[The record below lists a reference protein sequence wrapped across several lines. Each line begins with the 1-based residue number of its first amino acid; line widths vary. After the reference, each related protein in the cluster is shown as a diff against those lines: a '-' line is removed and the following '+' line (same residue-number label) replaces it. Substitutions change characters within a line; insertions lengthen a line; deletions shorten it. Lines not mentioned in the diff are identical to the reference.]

1 MEELMR
7 WMYKLA
13 LRFRSL
19 FHRSHVENEL
29 SEELR
34 FHMERL
40 TEENAAR
47 GMMTEEARY
56 AALRGLGGVE
66 QIKEE
71 CRDMRQVNYI
81 EDFFR
86 DIRYGL
92 RMVAKS
98 PGFIAAAVLTLA
110 LGIGANIAI
119 FSVVNAVLV
128 RPLPYRDAGRLV
140 MLWSTEPKKGWRGQA
155 SPLDFVTWRQE
166 SRSFES
172 LAAIRPNSAIL
183 TGRGEPVRLSGGQ
196 ISAGFF
202 ETLGIAPQL
211 GRIFAPAEYRP
222 GGERVVLIA
231 HGLWQER
238 FGSDPG
244 IIGRSIRLSDEL
256 FTVVGVMPDALQFP
270 IDGLKFWL
278 PLELNE
284 AQPDDRHFLFV
295 VARLKD
301 GKGVAEAR
309 TDVATTAGRLEK
321 QFPGSHA
328 AYGAAVVPLRES
340 FTGAVRPALALLSG
354 AVGMLLLIVC
364 GNVASL
370 LLARASA
377 RGREI
382 AVRLALGASRWRLA
396 RTMLTESLLLALA
409 GGALGVALAYGGI
422 RLLLA
427 SLASDLTLPSY
438 LRTVAL
444 DSRVLAFMLVLCV
457 IAGLISGLLPALRSS
472 RHDPYAALKE
482 GAGTTTA
489 GLRQLRLRGTLIVAE
504 LALTS
509 ILLVAAGLL
518 MQNAVRL
525 QRTDPGLRPDHVL
538 VMDVALPRAR
548 YREPQQRAAFY
559 RDALDRI
566 RSLSGVRYV
575 GAVNN
580 LPFRDWTGFN
590 FTIEGHPTPA
600 PSEVPEALE
609 RIASPDYFQ
618 AMGIPVLKGRAFTD
632 GEGPSTMPVVMVNAA
647 LVRRYFSG
655 EDPVGRR
662 LRPGGPDE
670 PGAPWYTIVGVV
682 GDVRHL
688 GMEAAPS
695 PEIYALQAQDPWPG
709 MTIVV
714 RTEPDPWAMA
724 AAVKNQ
730 LWAVDPD
737 LPISGMASMSQV
749 LSDSLWPSRIL
760 TCLQGIFAAIA
771 LLVSSVGL
779 YAVVSQSV
787 TLRRHEFGVRLAVG
801 AEPAQI
807 LRLVLSQGLKLI
819 LLGMGAGLLGA
830 IALARSLSALLP
842 VVSPTDPWTYAGAS
856 AVMAVVALA
865 ACWQP
870 ARRAAGVD
878 PMVALRYE

>member
-1 MEELMR
+1 MR
-7 WMYKLA
+7 
-13 LRFRSL
+13 
-19 FHRSHVENEL
+19 VEQEL
-29 SEELR
+29 SDELR
-34 FHMERL
+34 FHFEKL
-40 TEENAAR
+40 TEENVAK
-47 GMMTEEARY
+47 GMTPEEARY

-71 CRDMRQVNYI
+71 CRDMRQVNNI

-92 RMVAKS
+92 RMLAKS
-98 PGFIAAAVLTLA
+98 PGFTAAAVLTLA

-119 FSVVNAVLV
+119 FSIVNAVLV

-172 LAAIRPNSAIL
+172 LAAIRPSSVNL
-183 TGRGEPVRLSGGQ
+183 TGRGEPVELSGGR

-211 GRIFAPAEYRP
+211 GRTFAPAEYRP
-222 GGERVVLIA
+222 GGERVALIA

-244 IIGRSIRLSDEL
+244 IIGRSIRLNDEI

-270 IDGLKFWL
+270 IDGLKVWL

-301 GKGVAEAR
+301 GKGVAEAQ
-309 TDVATTAGRLEK
+309 TDVATIAGRLEK

-328 AYGAAVVPLRES
+328 GHGAAAVPLRES

-364 GNVASL
+364 GNVTSL

-377 RGREI
+377 RGREL
-382 AVRLALGASRWRLA
+382 AVRLALGASRWRLT
-396 RTMLTESLLLALA
+396 RTMLTESVLLALA
-409 GGALGVALAYGGI
+409 GGVLGVALAYGGI

-427 SLASDLTLPSY
+427 SLPTDLVLPSY
-438 LRTVAL
+438 LKMVAL
-444 DSRVLAFMLVLCV
+444 DSRVLAFMLLLSV
-457 IAGLISGLLPALRSS
+457 ITGLISGLLPALRSS
-472 RHDPYAALKE
+472 SHDPYAALKE

-489 GLRQLRLRGTLIVAE
+489 GLRQFRLRGALIVAE

-538 VMDVALPRAR
+538 VMDVALPSAR

-559 RDALDRI
+559 RDTLDRI
-566 RSLSGVRYV
+566 RSLPGVRYA
-575 GAVNN
+575 GAVND
-580 LPFRDWTGFN
+580 LPFRDWTGFD

-618 AMGIPVLKGRAFTD
+618 AMGIPVLKGRAFSD
-632 GEGPSTMPVVMVNAA
+632 VEGPSTMPVVMVNAA
-647 LVRRYFSG
+647 LVRRYFPG

-662 LRPGGPDE
+662 LRPGRPDE
-670 PGAPWYTIVGVV
+670 PGAPWYAIVGVV

-695 PEIYALQAQDPWPG
+695 PEVYKLQAQAPRPA
-709 MTIVV
+709 MTLVV
-714 RTEPDPWAMA
+714 RTESDPWTMA
-724 AAVKNQ
+724 TAVKHQ
-730 LWAVDPD
+730 VWAVDPYQ
-737 LPISGMASMSQV
+737 PISGVASMTQV

-760 TCLQGIFAAIA
+760 TYIQVIFAAIA
-771 LLVSSVGL
+771 LLVASVGL

-807 LRLVLSQGLKLI
+807 LRLVLSHGLKLI
-819 LLGMGAGLLGA
+819 LLGMGLGLMGA
-830 IALARSLSALLP
+830 IALARSLTPLLP
-842 VVSPTDPWTYAGAS
+842 VVSPTDPWTFA
-856 AVMAVVALA
+856 AVSLLLAVVALT
-865 ACWQP
+865 ACWLP
-870 ARRAAGVD
+870 ARRAAKVD

>member
-1 MEELMR
+1 MR
-7 WMYKLA
+7 WLYKLP
-13 LRFRSL
+13 LRLRSL
-19 FHRSHVENEL
+19 FKRGRVEQEL
-29 SEELR
+29 SDELR
-34 FHMERL
+34 FHLEKL
-40 TEENAAR
+40 IEENIAR
-47 GMMTEEARY
+47 GLNPKDARY
-56 AALRGLGGVE
+56 AALRELGGMD

-92 RMVAKS
+92 RVLAKS
-98 PGFIAAAVLTLA
+98 PGFSAAAVLTLA

-140 MLWSTEPKKGWRGQA
+140 MLWSTEPKTGWRGQA
-155 SPLDFVTWRQE
+155 SPLDFVTWRHE

-172 LAAIRPNSAIL
+172 LAAFMPDSHIL
-183 TGRGEPVRLSGGQ
+183 TGRGEPVELSGGQ

-211 GRIFAPAEYRP
+211 GRTFAPAEYRP
-222 GGERVVLIA
+222 GGERVALIA

-238 FGSDPG
+238 FGSDPS
-244 IIGRSIRLSDEL
+244 IIGRSIRLSDEI

-284 AQPDDRHFLFV
+284 AQPDDRHFWFV

-301 GKGVAEAR
+301 GKGVAEAQ
-309 TDVATTAGRLEK
+309 TDVATIARRLEK

-328 AYGAAVVPLRES
+328 GYGAAVVRLRES

-409 GGALGVALAYGGI
+409 GGVLGVALGGSGV

-427 SLASDLTLPSY
+427 TIPTDLPLPSY
-438 LRTVAL
+438 LKTVAL
-444 DSRVLAFMLVLCV
+444 DSRVLAFMLLLCL

-489 GLRQLRLRGTLIVAE
+489 GLRQLRLRGALIVAE

-538 VMDVALPRAR
+538 VMDVALPWAR
-548 YREPQQRAAFY
+548 YREPQQRVAFY
-559 RDALDRI
+559 RDALGRI
-566 RSLSGVRYV
+566 RSLAGVRYV

-580 LPFRDWTGFN
+580 LPFRNWTGFN

-600 PSEVPEALE
+600 PGEVPEALE
-609 RIASPDYFQ
+609 RVASPGYFQ
-618 AMGIPVLKGRAFTD
+618 AIGIPVLKGRAFTD

-647 LVRRYFSG
+647 LVRRYFPG

-670 PGAPWYTIVGVV
+670 PGAPWHTIVGVV

-695 PEIYALQAQDPWPG
+695 PEIYTLQAQDPWRG

-730 LWAVDPD
+730 LWAVDPG
-737 LPISGMASMSQV
+737 LPISGMASMTQV

-760 TCLQGIFAAIA
+760 TYLQGIFAAIA
-771 LLVSSVGL
+771 LLVASVGL

-801 AEPAQI
+801 AEPSQI

-819 LLGMGAGLLGA
+819 LLGMGVGLLGA
-830 IALARSLSALLP
+830 VALTRLLTTLLHD
-842 VVSPTDPWTYAGAS
+842 VNPTDPWTFAA
-856 AVMAVVALA
+856 AALLLAVVALM

-870 ARRAAGVD
+870 ARRAARVD

>member
-1 MEELMR
+1 MR
-7 WMYKLA
+7 WYQ
-13 LRFRSL
+13 RFFRRKFTEKHL
-19 FHRSHVENEL
+19 DA
-29 SEELR
+29 ELR
-34 FHMERL
+34 FHLEQQIADYV
-40 TEENAAR
+40 AA
-47 GMMTEEARY
+47 GMKPEEARRR
-56 AALRGLGGVE
+56 ARLEFGGID
-66 QIKEE
+66 QLKEE
-71 CRDMRQVNYI
+71 CRDVGAAHFLEILIQ
-81 EDFFR
+81 DL
-86 DIRYGL
+86 RYGL
-92 RMVAKS
+92 RMLAKS
-98 PGFIAAAVLTLA
+98 PGFTAAAVLTLA

-155 SPLDFVTWRQE
+155 SPLDFVTWRHE

-172 LAAIRPNSAIL
+172 LAAFEPNSRIL
-183 TGRGEPVRLSGGQ
+183 TGRGEPVELSGGW

-211 GRIFAPAEYRP
+211 GRTFAPAECRP
-222 GGERVVLIA
+222 GGERVALIA
-231 HGLWQER
+231 RGLWQER

-284 AQPDDRHFLFV
+284 AQPDDRHFWFV

-301 GKGVAEAR
+301 GKGVAEAQ
-309 TDVATTAGRLEK
+309 TDVATIAGRLEK

-328 AYGAAVVPLRES
+328 GYGAAVVPLRKS

-382 AVRLALGASRWRLA
+382 AVRLALGASSWRLT

-427 SLASDLTLPSY
+427 SLPTDLTLPSY
-438 LRTVAL
+438 LKAVAL
-444 DSRVLAFMLVLCV
+444 DSRVLAFMLLLSV
-457 IAGLISGLLPALRSS
+457 ITGLISGLLPALRSS

-509 ILLVAAGLL
+509 ILLAAGGLL

-559 RDALDRI
+559 RDALERI

-575 GAVNN
+575 GAVND
-580 LPFRDWTGFN
+580 LPFRDWTGFT

-600 PSEVPEALE
+600 PGEVPEALE

-647 LVRRYFSG
+647 LVRRYFPG

-670 PGAPWYTIVGVV
+670 PGAHWYTIIGVV

-688 GMEAAPS
+688 GIEAAPS
-695 PEIYALQAQDPWPG
+695 PEVYTLQAQDPWPG

-737 LPISGMASMSQV
+737 LPISGMASMTQV

-760 TCLQGIFAAIA
+760 TYLQGIFAAIA
-771 LLVSSVGL
+771 LLVASVGL

-801 AEPAQI
+801 AEPTEI

-819 LLGMGAGLLGA
+819 LLGMGVGLLGA
-830 IALARSLSALLP
+830 IALARALTALLP

-856 AVMAVVALA
+856 AVMAAVALA

-878 PMVALRYE
+878 PMVALRHE

>member
-1 MEELMR
+1 MMR
-7 WMYKLA
+7 WFYKLP

-19 FHRSHVENEL
+19 FLKSRVEQEL
-29 SEELR
+29 SDELR
-34 FHMERL
+34 FHL
-40 TEENAAR
+40 EELVEEKVAK
-47 GMMTEEARY
+47 GMTPREARY
-56 AALRGLGGVE
+56 AALRELGGVD
-66 QIKEE
+66 QIKEK

-81 EDFFR
+81 EDFLG

-92 RMVAKS
+92 RVLAKR
-98 PGFIAAAVLTLA
+98 PGFSATAVLTLA

-119 FSVVNAVLV
+119 FSGVNAALV
-128 RPLPYRDAGRLV
+128 RPLPYRDSGRLV
-140 MLWSTEPKKGWRGQA
+140 TLWSTEPKKGWRGQA

-172 LAAIRPNSAIL
+172 LAAIRPGSATLI
-183 TGRGEPVRLSGGQ
+183 GRGEPVELSGGR

-211 GRIFAPAEYRP
+211 GRTFAPTEYRP
-222 GGERVVLIA
+222 GGARVVLIA
-231 HGLWQER
+231 HGFWQER

-244 IIGRSIRLSDEL
+244 IIGRSIHLSDEI
-256 FTVVGVMPDALQFP
+256 FNVIGVMPDALQFP

-284 AQPDDRHFLFV
+284 ARLDDRHFLFV
-295 VARLKD
+295 VARLKC
-301 GKGVAEAR
+301 GKRVAEAQ
-309 TDVATTAGRLEK
+309 TDVATIAGRLEK
-321 QFPGSHA
+321 RFPGSHA
-328 AYGAAVVPLRES
+328 GHGAAVVPLREA
-340 FTGAVRPALALLSG
+340 FTAGVRPALALLSG

-382 AVRLALGASRWRLA
+382 AVRLALGASRWRLT
-396 RTMLTESLLLALA
+396 RTMLTESLVLALA

-427 SLASDLTLPSY
+427 SLPTDLAVPSY
-438 LRTVAL
+438 FKTAAL
-444 DSRVLAFMLVLCV
+444 DGRVLAFMLALCV
-457 IAGLISGLLPALRSS
+457 ITGLVSGLLPALRSS
-472 RHDPYAALKE
+472 RFDPYAALKE
-482 GAGTTTA
+482 GAGATTA
-489 GLRQLRLRGTLIVAE
+489 SWRQLRLRSTLIVAE

-518 MQNAVRL
+518 MQNVIRL

-538 VMDVALPRAR
+538 VMDVTLPRAK
-548 YREPQQRAAFY
+548 YHKPQQRAAFY
-559 RDALDRI
+559 RDALDRV
-566 RSLSGVRYV
+566 RSLPGVRYV
-575 GAVNN
+575 GAVND
-580 LPFRDWTGFN
+580 LPFRGWTGFT
-590 FTIEGHPTPA
+590 FTIEGHRTPTPG
-600 PSEVPEALE
+600 EVPEALE
-609 RIASPDYFQ
+609 RIASPDYFH

-647 LVRRYFSG
+647 LARRYFPG

-670 PGAPWYTIVGVV
+670 PGAPWYTVVGLV

-688 GMEAAPS
+688 GIEAAPR
-695 PEIYALQAQDPWPG
+695 PEVYTLQAQDPWPG

-714 RTEPDPWAMA
+714 RTEPDPLAMA
-724 AAVKNQ
+724 PAVKNQ

-737 LPISGMASMSQV
+737 LPISGVARMTQV
-749 LSDSLWPSRIL
+749 LSDSLWPSRAL
-760 TCLQGIFAAIA
+760 TYLQGCFAVIA
-771 LLVSSVGL
+771 LLVASIGL

-787 TLRRHEFGVRLAVG
+787 TLRRHEFGVRLAIG

-807 LRLVLSQGLKLI
+807 IRLMLSQGLKLI
-819 LLGMGAGLLGA
+819 LLGMTIGLLGA
-830 IALARSLSALLP
+830 IALARWLTALLP

-856 AVMAVVALA
+856 GVMAVVALA

-870 ARRAAGVD
+870 ARRAAQVD
-878 PMVALRYE
+878 PIVALRHE

>member
-1 MEELMR
+1 MSRWDGLFNRRKRMMEDLDQDIGDFIER
-7 WMYKLA
+7 ETQDNIERGLA
-13 LRFRSL
+13 P
-19 FHRSHVENEL
+19 
-29 SEELR
+29 
-34 FHMERL
+34 
-40 TEENAAR
+40 
-47 GMMTEEARY
+47 EEAHY
-56 AALRGLGGVE
+56 AALRKFGNVTRVQEDTREVWSLVWLE
-66 QIKEE
+66 QLW
-71 CRDMRQVNYI
+71 Q
-81 EDFFR
+81 

-92 RMVAKS
+92 RVLAKS
-98 PGFIAAAVLTLA
+98 PGFTAAAVLTLA

-140 MLWSTEPKKGWRGQA
+140 MLWSTEPKNGWRGQA

-166 SRSFES
+166 SRCFES
-172 LAAIRPNSAIL
+172 LAAFQPDSRIL

-211 GRIFAPAEYRP
+211 GRTFAPAEYRP
-222 GGERVVLIA
+222 GGERVALIA

-244 IIGRSIRLSDEL
+244 IIGRSVRLSDEI

-284 AQPDDRHFLFV
+284 AQPDDRHFFFV

-301 GKGVAEAR
+301 GKGVAEAQ
-309 TDVATTAGRLEK
+309 TDVATIAGRLEK

-328 AYGAAVVPLRES
+328 GYGAAVVPLRES

-370 LLARASA
+370 LLARATA

-382 AVRLALGASRWRLA
+382 AVRLALGASRWRLT
-396 RTMLTESLLLALA
+396 RTVLTESLLLALA

-427 SLASDLTLPSY
+427 SLPTDLPLPSY
-438 LRTVAL
+438 LKTVAL
-444 DSRVLAFMLVLCV
+444 DSRVLAFMLLLCV

-538 VMDVALPRAR
+538 VMDVALPQAR
-548 YREPQQRAAFY
+548 YREPQERVAFY

-566 RSLSGVRYV
+566 RSLAGVRYV
-575 GAVNN
+575 GAVND
-580 LPFRDWTGFN
+580 LPFRNWTGFT

-600 PSEVPEALE
+600 PGEVPEALE
-609 RIASPDYFQ
+609 RVASPDYFR

-647 LVRRYFSG
+647 LVRRYFPG

-682 GDVRHL
+682 GNVRHL
-688 GMEAAPS
+688 GMVAAPS
-695 PEIYALQAQDPWPG
+695 PEIYTLQAQDPWRG

-737 LPISGMASMSQV
+737 LPISGMASMTQV

-760 TCLQGIFAAIA
+760 TYLQGIFAAIA
-771 LLVSSVGL
+771 LLVASVGL

-819 LLGMGAGLLGA
+819 LLGMGVGLLGA
-830 IALARSLSALLP
+830 IALARSLTALLP
-842 VVSPTDPWTYAGAS
+842 VVSPTDPWTFAA
-856 AVMAVVALA
+856 AALLLAVVALT

-870 ARRAAGVD
+870 ARRAARVD